1 MQVKP
6 FSVAIWTS
14 RIQDGINVNHKY
26 FKQPS
31 YNLGISAATIYEG
44 KQLLELAI
52 SQGNLQQ
59 VLLGLDYSM
68 FSRQKNMKKFQI
80 ILILQNIFLA

>member
-44 KQLLELAI
+44 
-52 SQGNLQQ
+52 NLQQ
-59 VLLGLDYSM
+59 VLLGLDYFM